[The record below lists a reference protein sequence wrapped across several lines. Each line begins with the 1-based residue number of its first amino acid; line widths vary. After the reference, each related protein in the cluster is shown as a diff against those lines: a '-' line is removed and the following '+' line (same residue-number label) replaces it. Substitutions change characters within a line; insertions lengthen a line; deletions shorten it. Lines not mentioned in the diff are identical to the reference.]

1 MATRTI
7 VTSQPDVAC
16 DVCGRRLLR
25 GEQPDVFLSAGRRLL
40 VCELCAPRATFEGW
54 MRERDSHSLSLPPMR
69 PRRGRSL
76 IDRLPVSLRGRLAVK
91 PAAVDGEIGEDGPT
105 GDPFVSA
112 VPYPQGEQAATPVR
126 APSSSPQGE
135 EVAAASP
142 APSEMR
148 SEPVE
153 PAQDLEHSDEHRHS
167 DEQRQAVTVFNA
179 SQLPRRVAGVARSL
193 GEPSVT
199 VRSAE
204 HLSSVVTIVVAWELC
219 WYRYEVDLSEPVVE
233 AQVIDQG
240 TEVTQLAREDRVANA
255 AAASDGTLSLV

>member
-54 MRERDSHSLSLPPMR
+54 MRETDSQSLSLPPMR

-76 IDRLPVSLRGRLAVK
+76 IDRLPVSLRARLAVK
-91 PAAVDGEIGEDGPT
+91 PAAADDELSEDLTT
-105 GDPFVSA
+105 GDLFSA
-112 VPYPQGEQAATPVR
+112 TASSPQREQAATPVR
-126 APSSSPQGE
+126 APASSPQGE
-135 EVAAASP
+135 EVAAALT
-142 APSEMR
+142 PSEAGA
-148 SEPVE
+148 E
-153 PAQDLEHSDEHRHS
+153 PAQPNQHVERSDEHMHS
-167 DEQRQAVTVFNA
+167 EEHRQAVTVFNA